1 MPTEAIAGFV
11 VDPLRFEEKPTLYA
25 IYSVLV
31 TTLHK
36 IEPELIVQGV
46 EL

>member
-1 MPTEAIAGFV
+1 MPTEAIEGFV

-31 TTLHK
+31 NNPSRDWAW
-36 IEPELIVQGV
+36 IDRPE
-46 EL
+46 